1 MDTQGIRVTIDRQFL
16 APLVALV
23 VFAATLFAVA
33 PPAAATC
40 SGNVARTTASSTST
54 VDTYTGYWS
63 TETDTAGAPCVDVN
77 VINEGWDDNAFV
89 GAYYSSIYQRWV
101 HGAAGWVGINE
112 GYLGVVITDLTPTGV
127 PVKAANEY
135 DGGSWDIKILT

>member
-1 MDTQGIRVTIDRQFL
+1 MDTRGIRVTSDRRLL

-40 SGNVARTTASSTST
+40 SGNVARTTPSNKLLVANYLAYWSTST
-54 VDTYTGYWS
+54 DS
-63 TETDTAGAPCVDVN
+63 AGAPCVDVN
-77 VINEGWDDNAFV
+77 VINEGWDDNAFR
-89 GAYYSSIYQRWV
+89 GAYKGSDGNW
-101 HGAAGWVGINE
+101 HLGTLGWVGINE

-135 DGGSWDIKILT
+135 DGGNWDIRILT